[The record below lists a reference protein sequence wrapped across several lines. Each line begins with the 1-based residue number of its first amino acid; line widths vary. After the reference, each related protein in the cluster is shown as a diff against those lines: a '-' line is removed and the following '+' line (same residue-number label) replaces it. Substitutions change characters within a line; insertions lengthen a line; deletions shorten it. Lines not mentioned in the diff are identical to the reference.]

1 MMRVIHLS
9 AAQLA
14 HRHTWIHN
22 ERHTAL
28 ARLTSASAEY
38 ATALLV
44 LLLAVASLLSPS
56 SHSTRRTA
64 AALAAANVAP
74 VAGMCMVVCTLSQS
88 QQSAHGKLCVE
99 WTLLRVYSCLYYRAL
114 VRVLANKQVGYSTCA
129 VRCNVW
135 GFLMEGDV
143 THMYATANADEN
155 KAACA
160 DVLTRAE
167 LTHAGKTR
175 SSPSVEHG
183 LLITTLSSNPA
194 FSWDSSFFRVPLAQQ
209 GLAWELA

>member
-64 AALAAANVAP
+64 AALAAMNVAP

-129 VRCNVW
+129 VRCTLW
-135 GFLMEGDV
+135 GFLMEVHV
-143 THMYATANADEN
+143 THIYMRRRMLMRT
-155 KAACA
+155 KLL
-160 DVLTRAE
+160 VLMCSRVQNSPMPARPAPRHPWNMVSH
-167 LTHAGKTR
+167 HAK
-175 SSPSVEHG
+175 
-183 LLITTLSSNPA
+183 
-194 FSWDSSFFRVPLAQQ
+194 
-209 GLAWELA
+209 